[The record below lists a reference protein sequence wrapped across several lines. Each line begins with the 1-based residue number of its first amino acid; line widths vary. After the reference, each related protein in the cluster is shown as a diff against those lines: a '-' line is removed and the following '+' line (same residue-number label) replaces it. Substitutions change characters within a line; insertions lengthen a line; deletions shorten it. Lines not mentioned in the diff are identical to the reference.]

1 MGVLKSTERSRV
13 GGGVVVQPEWGQIA
27 IRGAAVASAVA
38 RGGAGAGGRI
48 SVGYAADYSRRGG
61 QEIAGDLLLPPGE
74 QQAVGRSGRSQYA
87 VQP

>member
-1 MGVLKSTERSRV
+1 MDMRPTIA
-13 GGGVVVQPEWGQIA
+13 GGGAGDSRRPSPTTRRAAGSGEERQIA

-61 QEIAGDLLLPPGE
+61 
-74 QQAVGRSGRSQYA
+74 RR
-87 VQP
+87 